1 MCHLEQVASEHTLK
15 HEGVEARLK
24 ALETK
29 VSQTNRDD
37 KIQELERKLL
47 ELQEGG
53 FVDDRDRSPA
63 RTGLGTRNRSPSPR
77 SPRFQS
83 RGNDNFSGL
92 PDNDDLDIVIGGW
105 TDARKNDAIDETRNI
120 FKAIGCDSSIA
131 EIFVPYSR
139 TTFAKVKLTFP
150 LADAHISVRRQHQF
164 GILDK
169 LRSKNFTSG
178 VPGSTGNKIGS
189 TKSKTPE
196 ERAKIRAIVLT
207 KAFYRGLSGKP
218 CFDDDS
224 IEISWNGKVYVDNFQ
239 LLGSVLRDGEPEPH
253 DVCIE
258 DSRGN
263 HMNWHVKAKIFHP
276 VMGKPAESLQELWLS
291 QGPTSA
297 HSRAFK

>member
-1 MCHLEQVASEHTLK
+1 MGFLE
-15 HEGVEARLK
+15 
-24 ALETK
+24 ALAT
-29 VSQTNRDD
+29 
-37 KIQELERKLL
+37 
-47 ELQEGG
+47 
-53 FVDDRDRSPA
+53 
-63 RTGLGTRNRSPSPR
+63 
-77 SPRFQS
+77 
-83 RGNDNFSGL
+83 
-92 PDNDDLDIVIGGW
+92 
-105 TDARKNDAIDETRNI
+105 
-120 FKAIGCDSSIA
+120 
-131 EIFVPYSR
+131 
-139 TTFAKVKLTFP
+139 
-150 LADAHISVRRQHQF
+150 
-164 GILDK
+164 
-169 LRSKNFTSG
+169 
-178 VPGSTGNKIGS
+178 IGS

-263 HMNWHVKAKIFHP
+263 HMNWYVKAKIFHP